1 LVTAR
6 SRAQAAVFAI
16 FLPTFLKPF
25 LPFTHRSETI
35 KTPIDRLQTS
45 KATNAGKEI
54 KVQADKVILNER
66 IRQKTTHAFA
76 I

>member
-1 LVTAR
+1 MKGRKTLEL
-6 SRAQAAVFAI
+6 Q
-16 FLPTFLKPF
+16 LKHTFFINKKKKAF
-25 LPFTHRSETI
+25 IHG
-35 KTPIDRLQTS
+35 LQTQVKKANLFH

-54 KVQADKVILNER
+54 KVQADKEMLNER

>member
-1 LVTAR
+1 MLVFEGTKNTR
-6 SRAQAAVFAI
+6 TS
-16 FLPTFLKPF
+16 T
-25 LPFTHRSETI
+25 
-35 KTPIDRLQTS
+35 KTYLFHKKKKKAFIHGLQTQVKKANLFH

-54 KVQADKVILNER
+54 KVQADKEMLNER